1 MKYLLAIITSIFFTV
16 FIHGQQDILLT
27 NFSANSLFLNPA
39 YAGSNGYK
47 QGSVFF
53 NYRDQWMGL
62 DGSPK
67 TMMVGGENN
76 LFNDRVGLGGSIS
89 RESIGIDTR
98 IDLLTNSAYRLKFE
112 NDNEYL
118 SFGLRV
124 GFHLFSSDFG
134 LVNYSGGQDLVY
146 DGQNDQFSVLTVGTG
161 IYYTNRNSY
170 VGFSIP
176 AIAAISQSNNEYKS
190 RHFYL
195 HAGSKLY
202 FNDHNDLAL
211 EPTVL
216 LKYEFAAPIQYSV
229 GAKFWLLQQFGIGAL
244 YRSEDGIAVSS
255 HLEINRSL
263 DLGVSY
269 DFNTS
274 ELSQDNVGS
283 VEVFVGYRINRD
295 DNDPFR

>member
-1 MKYLLAIITSIFFTV
+1 MKYLLAIITSILFTV
-16 FIHGQQDILLT
+16 FLHGQQDILLT

-161 IYYTNRNSY
+161 IFYTNKNSY

-176 AIAAISQSNNEYKS
+176 RIMNYEEGTFINAGGLGEFVPNKQ
-190 RHFYL
+190 RHYFL
-195 HAGSKLY
+195 TAGY
-202 FNDHNDLAL
+202 VFHVND
-211 EPTVL
+211 
-216 LKYEFAAPIQYSV
+216 
-229 GAKFWLLQQFGIGAL
+229 W
-244 YRSEDGIAVSS
+244 
-255 HLEINRSL
+255 L
-263 DLGVSY
+263 DL
-269 DFNTS
+269 NI
-274 ELSQDNVGS
+274 DNLLL
-283 VEVFVGYRINRD
+283 
-295 DNDPFR
+295 P